1 MANLHQLMVAVGGSA
16 LLLLEEEVKL
26 SCSWR
31 TKRSTFEPTV
41 GELLLLL
48 LLRLGLLLFLPLL
61 FAITDGCC

>member
-1 MANLHQLMVAVGGSA
+1 MVAVGGSA

-31 TKRSTFEPTV
+31 TKRSTLEPTV

-48 LLRLGLLLFLPLL
+48 LLRLELLLFLPLL